1 MIRPSLASAA
11 RAARVPQEAFEV
23 LADAAIR
30 RVRRACLGNHDHVGG
45 GREPGLVK
53 TKELSEP
60 SLQVIP
66 PYRLSHFLA
75 DNDSQTRPTLLVGA
89 QEHQKIPGTVPLPPP
104 RGSKE
109 FPPREEPVLFG
120 KGLVRASASL
130 CLQRVAHRVIRAFSG
145 QASSRRHHTQSL
157 LRPLALRRLTTFLP
171 PRVFIRARNPCVLFL
186 RMVLG

>member
-1 MIRPSLASAA
+1 MLRPSVRSVA
-11 RAARVPQEAFEV
+11 RTARIPQEAFEV
-23 LADAAIR
+23 LADASIR
-30 RVRRACLGNHDHVGG
+30 RVRRAFFGNNDHVGG

-89 QEHQKIPGTVPLPPP
+89 QEHQEIPSAVPPAPSRGRKELPA
-104 RGSKE
+104 KE
-109 FPPREEPVLFG
+109 KSVLFG
-120 KGLVRASASL
+120 EGLIRALASL

-145 QASSRRHHTQSL
+145 QASSRRSYTQSL
-157 LRPLALRRLTTFLP
+157 LRPLVLRRLTTFLP
-171 PRVFIRARNPCVLFL
+171 PRVFIRARNPCVLF
-186 RMVLG
+186 RRIVLG